1 MFLDLELYFYLRAK
15 LSKSYD
21 HNRTPLILEIVADR
35 PNRDM
40 FTWVIEVTD
49 LNFDSFALSLASLK
63 GHCPLV

>member
-1 MFLDLELYFYLRAK
+1 MD
-15 LSKSYD
+15 D
-21 HNRTPLILEIVADR
+21 IRTPVILEIVADR
-35 PNRDM
+35 SKRDM